1 MVLLAIQV
9 GKTEAAAEK
18 WKYLSESAKALPEIS
33 VQF

>member
-9 GKTEAAAEK
+9 EETEVGAEE
-18 WKYLSESAKALPEIS
+18 WKYLSDSAKALPEIS